1 MYRQKKLGKIMKKG
15 IKQMNKKVII
25 GIAVGVGVLLTA
37 AAAIAGG
44 IAYTNK
50 QLGGLRIDSVDDVEN

>member
-1 MYRQKKLGKIMKKG
+1 MKKG